1 MDSDPSRLRG
11 GRMREA
17 RPGGV
22 ILRGK
27 RAPDLA
33 SPKIRPLCT
42 LHEDGEACTKKG
54 VVPQRRP
61 SSLQAC
67 GWLSVAAGGALSHNG
82 GRGKGMPRRVAE
94 TIEQGT
100 ITP

>member
-11 GRMREA
+11 GWTRVA
-17 RPGGV
+17 RQGGV

-27 RAPDLA
+27 RAPTSLRRRYA
-33 SPKIRPLCT
+33 PL
-42 LHEDGEACTKKG
+42 HPPPRRGSMHKKG
-54 VVPQRRP
+54 RRPQRRP

-82 GRGKGMPRRVAE
+82 GRGKGMPRKVAE
-94 TIEQGT
+94 TVEQGT